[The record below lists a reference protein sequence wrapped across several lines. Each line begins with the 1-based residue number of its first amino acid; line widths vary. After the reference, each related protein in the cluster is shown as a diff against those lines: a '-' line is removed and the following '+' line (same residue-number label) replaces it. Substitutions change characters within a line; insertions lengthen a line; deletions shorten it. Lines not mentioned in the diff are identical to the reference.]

1 MLKRIAVDASVAIKW
16 FLPEIHS
23 EAALRLLNDERE
35 LLVPDLV
42 WSEVGNVLWKKWQQG
57 QIKGEDAPAILQ
69 DLGRLG
75 LAVRSAREL
84 VDDAWPLATRL
95 KRTFYDSLYLALAES
110 EACPLVTADRRLF
123 NAVSPSGFNIIWI
136 EDIL

>member
-1 MLKRIAVDASVAIKW
+1 LLTRIAVDASVAIKW

-23 EAALRLLNDERE
+23 EAALRLLSAERE

-42 WSEVGNVLWKKWQQG
+42 WSEVGNILWKKWQQG
-57 QIKGEDAPAILQ
+57 QIADKDAPAILE

-75 LAVRSAREL
+75 LEVRAAREL
-84 VDDAWPLATRL
+84 AASAWPLAARL
-95 KRTFYDSLYLALAES
+95 RRTFYDSLYLALAEL

-123 NAVSPSGFNIIWI
+123 NAVSPTGFNIVWV
-136 EDIL
+136 EEVL

>member
-1 MLKRIAVDASVAIKW
+1 MRRLAVDASVAIKW

-23 EAALRLLNDERE
+23 EAALRLLTEERE

-42 WSEVGNVLWKKWQQG
+42 WSEVGNILWKKWQQG
-57 QIKGEDAPAILQ
+57 QLEGEDAPAILH

-75 LAVRSAREL
+75 LGVRSAREL
-84 VDDAWPLATRL
+84 AAVAWPLATRL
-95 KRTFYDSLYLALAES
+95 RRTFYDSLYLALAES

-123 NAVSPSGFNIIWI
+123 NAVSPSGFDIVWI
-136 EDIL
+136 EDIF

>member
-1 MLKRIAVDASVAIKW
+1 MQRMAVDASVAIKW

-23 EAALRLLNDERE
+23 EAALRLLTEERE

-42 WSEVGNVLWKKWQQG
+42 WSEVGNILWKKWQQG
-57 QIKGEDAPAILQ
+57 QLQDEDAPAILH

-84 VDDAWPLATRL
+84 AADAWSLATRL
-95 KRTFYDSLYLALAES
+95 RRTFYDSLYLALAES

-136 EDIL
+136 EDVP

>member
-1 MLKRIAVDASVAIKW
+1 MRRLAVDASVAIKW

-23 EAALRLLNDERE
+23 EAALRLLADERE

-42 WSEVGNVLWKKWQQG
+42 WSEVGNILWKKWQQG
-57 QIKGEDAPAILQ
+57 QLKLEEAPAILH

-75 LAVRSAREL
+75 LAVHSGREL
-84 VDDAWPLATRL
+84 AATAWLLATRL
-95 KRTFYDSLYLALAES
+95 QRTFYDSLYLALAES

-123 NAVSPSGFNIIWI
+123 NAVSPTGFNIVWI
-136 EDIL
+136 EDLS